1 MKKISIAIIL
11 SLIATLSVIF
21 TLYTFFPNNS
31 DKLLSS
37 KSTTNSLKPPENLT
51 IVTEPSISEQEL
63 MNIADSSSE
72 YKGKWAGLCTKNS
85 INSNNVDDPVT
96 AFRNTVMGD
105 PVLVQHFVG
114 FMWSK
119 AAVTTLAAITS
130 NNQVNVTHRS
140 GSIIKPS
147 KKEIKLK
154 GTEEIITDGYR
165 AVRTFCC
172 NDVLI
177 KTPLTPLTPLTPS
190 VQPPSKKIEAPPV
203 YIIMPRTDPEPFAS
217 IVKDVPS
224 ELSINTYGRGVRHIT
239 TYIDKPTSSP
249 PTAPVPEPA
258 TLLLFGS
265 GLSILAFLKRKK

>member
-1 MKKISIAIIL
+1 MKKTTTIL
-11 SLIATLSVIF
+11 VFLTLLILFILNLF
-21 TLYTFFPNNS
+21 YIDPENS
-31 DKLLSS
+31 DGLVQN
-37 KSTTNSLKPPENLT
+37 KSTIPSIPVPEVLSITNKQ
-51 IVTEPSISEQEL
+51 VISEQEL
-63 MNIADSSSE
+63 ENIETETSE
-72 YKGKWAGLCTKNS
+72 HNGKWAGLCTKNS